1 MRFMRRSMIFVAM
14 VVPVSLLSIT
24 ARATTPSPPV
34 VQTAVAAPG
43 PKGPLAGTMLSPGR
57 GVPVVL
63 MIPGSGPTDRD
74 GNSPLGLKAATLRL
88 LAEGLATRGITT
100 VRIDKRGMYAS
111 AGAIPD
117 ANAVT
122 IGDYATD
129 VHSWIAS
136 IRPMTGAR
144 CVWVLGH
151 SEGGLV
157 ALSAAQDS
165 TDICGLIL
173 LATPGRPTDQTLAE
187 QLRANPANAP
197 VLDQALAAIANLKA
211 GRHIDVSQFHPAL
224 QRLFHPAIQ
233 DFLISEFTIDPAK
246 LLSTIHKP
254 VLIVQG
260 ERDMQVSVADAHVL
274 KQADPA
280 AKSIMLPDT
289 NHVLK
294 PVTSADRRVN
304 LATYANPDLPLVP
317 AVVPAIADFVLSA
330 SR

>member
-1 MRFMRRSMIFVAM
+1 
-14 VVPVSLLSIT
+14 
-24 ARATTPSPPV
+24 
-34 VQTAVAAPG
+34 
-43 PKGPLAGTMLSPGR
+43 MLSPDR
-57 GVPVVL
+57 DAPVVL

-74 GNSPLGLKAATLRL
+74 GNSPLGLKAATLKL
-88 LAEGLATRGITT
+88 LAEGLATHGIAT
-100 VRIDKRGMYAS
+100 VRVDKRGMYAS

-122 IGDYATD
+122 IGDYAKD
-129 VHSWIAS
+129 VHSWIMS
-136 IRPMTGAR
+136 IRHMTDAR

-165 TDICGLIL
+165 TAICGLIL

-197 VLDQALAAIANLKA
+197 VLDQALAAISDLKA
-211 GRHIDVSQFHPAL
+211 GRHVDVSQFHPAL

-233 DFLISEFTIDPAK
+233 DFLISEFAIDPAK
-246 LLSTIHKP
+246 LISTIHKP

-260 ERDMQVSVADAHVL
+260 ERDMQVSVEDAHAL

-280 AKSIMLPDT
+280 AKTVMLPDT
-289 NHVLK
+289 NHVMK
-294 PVTSADRRVN
+294 PVASADRRAN
-304 LATYANPDLPLVP
+304 LATYANPGLPLVP
-317 AVVPAIADFVLSA
+317 AVVPAIADFVLSVP
-330 SR
+330 R